1 VTVPTQRELQAQE
14 RRKQLIET
22 AFQLFAEKGMEKTSI
37 RDIAGAAGV
46 AQGLIYHY
54 FHSKED
60 LLWAIVSQYNP
71 VPEISAIFAG
81 AADRP
86 AHQVLPEAAT
96 KMLRLLSERSELQNL
111 ARIILREALIRPQM
125 QYAVRLMQA
134 VGIGFLTRYLDAR
147 IDVGELRPHNPDVTA
162 RMIIGS
168 IIMLQLTGAPAEA
181 LVPQMIDTLLHGIE
195 SQ

>member
-1 VTVPTQRELQAQE
+1 VTVPSQRELQAQE

-81 AADRP
+81 SADRP
-86 AHQVLPEAAT
+86 ARQVLPEAAT

-147 IDVGELRPHNPDVTA
+147 IAAGELRPHNPDVTA
-162 RMIIGS
+162 RMMIGS

-181 LVPQMIDTLLHGIE
+181 LVPQVIDTLLRGVE
-195 SQ
+195 AE

>member
-1 VTVPTQRELQAQE
+1 MSVPTQRDLQAQE

-86 AHQVLPEAAT
+86 ARQVLPEAAT
-96 KMLRLLSERSELQNL
+96 KMLRLLSERSELQSL

-147 IDVGELRPHNPDVTA
+147 ITAGELRPHNPDVTA
-162 RMIIGS
+162 RMMIGS

-181 LVPQMIDTLLHGIE
+181 LVPQVIDTLLHGVE
-195 SQ
+195 AQ